1 MAIPLEFTLRLQ
13 LNIRIYPNP
22 AISIM
27 QDVVDTYIPAI
38 WFEASGTVTE
48 EVAGGL
54 QQLLDLPTIMT
65 FCGLA
70 TLVLCMFGLLFS
82 LVSFC
87 HKKKRKD
94 FDKVKTKFDDEKDDN
109 SVCPDGCEM
118 NLLYTNTKVQV
129 CQAWIHFILIKIST
143 YYAYY
148 IPYTQIVEIHCQ
160 SPTLKVLLSKLKK
173 TFLILTADQ
182 L

>member
-13 LNIRIYPNP
+13 LSIRIYPNP
-22 AISIM
+22 SISLM
-27 QDVVDTYIPAI
+27 QDVVDTYIPTI

-54 QQLLDLPTIMT
+54 KQLLELPTIMT
-65 FCGLA
+65 FSGLA

-87 HKKKRKD
+87 RKKTQKD
-94 FDKVKTKFDDEKDDN
+94 LDKVKKKFDEKDDN

-129 CQAWIHFILIKIST
+129 CKAWMNDVTYINYTIQLST
-143 YYAYY
+143 YYAY
-148 IPYTQIVEIHCQ
+148 
-160 SPTLKVLLSKLKK
+160 
-173 TFLILTADQ
+173 
-182 L
+182 